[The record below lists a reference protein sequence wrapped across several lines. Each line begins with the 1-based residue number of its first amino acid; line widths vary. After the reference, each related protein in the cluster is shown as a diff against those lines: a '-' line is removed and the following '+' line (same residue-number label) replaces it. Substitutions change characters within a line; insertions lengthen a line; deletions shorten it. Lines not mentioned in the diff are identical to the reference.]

1 MINLVLKL
9 NLKNQKYENKKNI
22 IWNDVGFIL
31 F

>member
-1 MINLVLKL
+1 MIKLVLKL

-22 IWNDVGFIL
+22 IRNDVGFIL